1 MPLRASAQVVL
12 RARSR
17 PGFTL
22 VELLVASTLGLL
34 IMASLASLFGLFS
47 RSFSQSRDIGDLAA
61 QMRSA
66 AWQLRRDLQ
75 GATAELSPWI
85 RPESNAGYFEL
96 IEGPFTDTDAAAGT
110 SNLRADVDDVL
121 LFTTHS
127 PRQPFVGRFF
137 YREDRDLDNQL
148 DAGEDTNGNGAL
160 DTFEQLESP
169 YAEVAWFCKP
179 SANMIGTQPLYT
191 LYRRQLL
198 VVSQVGAADFA
209 ASNSVP
215 FIGWPAFYADKD
227 LSCRRE
233 REGATDTL
241 FPNSLGDLSK
251 RECRFLHN
259 LSGTVSSSLFPYEF
273 PRLQVIASSANA
285 IGEILD
291 GNRNGEDVV
300 LRNVLAF
307 DVRAFDGSATGV
319 AAYVDLGVPSQGNG
333 SLSSAVSLK
342 SKLTVPTFDTWSMH
356 YEFNGI
362 DEDASQGVDQGTDG
376 VDLGGSNANGAID
389 DESEL
394 ETAPPYPV
402 ALRGVEIRIRC
413 VEPASNEIRQIT
425 IRHSFVGQ

>member
-1 MPLRASAQVVL
+1 
-12 RARSR
+12 
-17 PGFTL
+17 L
-22 VELLVASTLGLL
+22 VELLVASTLGLV

-47 RSFSQSRDIGDLAA
+47 RSFSQARTISDLTA

-75 GATAELSPWI
+75 GATADPSPWI

-127 PRQPFVGRFF
+127 PRQPFVGRF
-137 YREDRDLDNQL
+137 LH
-148 DAGEDTNGNGAL
+148 GSC
-160 DTFEQLESP
+160 EQFESP
-169 YAEVAWFCKP
+169 HAEVAWFCKP
-179 SANMIGTQPLYT
+179 STNMIGTQPLYT

-198 VVSQVGAADFA
+198 VVAQVGAADFA

-215 FIGWPAFYADKD
+215 FVSWPAFYADKD

-233 REGATDTL
+233 GATL
-241 FPNSLGDLSK
+241 VPNSLADLSK

-259 LSGTVSSSLFPYEF
+259 LSGVVSSSLFPYEF
-273 PRLQVIASSANA
+273 PRLQVIASSTNA
-285 IGEILD
+285 IGEILG

-362 DEDASQGVDQGTDG
+362 DEDALHGVDQGTDG
-376 VDLGGSNANGAID
+376 ADLGGSSANGAID

-394 ETAPPYPV
+394 ETAPPYSV

-413 VEPASNEIRQIT
+413 VEPSSNEIRQIT

>member
-1 MPLRASAQVVL
+1 VPLRASRQLVL
-12 RARSR
+12 RAHS
-17 PGFTL
+17 PAGFTL
-22 VELLVASTLGLL
+22 VELLVASTLGLV

-47 RSFSQSRDIGDLAA
+47 RSFSQSRDISDLAA

-75 GATAELSPWI
+75 GATADLSPWI

-215 FIGWPAFYADKD
+215 FVSWPAFYADKD

-233 REGATDTL
+233 GATL
-241 FPNSLGDLSK
+241 VPNSLADLSK

-259 LSGTVSSSLFPYEF
+259 LSGVVSGGSFPYEF
-273 PRLQVIASSANA
+273 PRTQVIGSSNNA

-362 DEDASQGVDQGTDG
+362 DDDALHGVDQGTDG
-376 VDLGGSNANGAID
+376 ADLGGSSANGAID

-394 ETAPPYPV
+394 ETAPPYSV

-413 VEPASNEIRQIT
+413 VEPSSNEIRQIT